1 MTVLGFVISYFVFA
15 FFMAGIMGGLGLKSF
30 DEELKTTREQW
41 SLRLH
46 HVLGYVGLIGGSVG
60 ILYQIQR
67 IDNDAT
73 TGLILFT
80 AGFVVME
87 LLLAVIV
94 HFIRGR
100 QARNT
105 FYLVLCCIFVVSL
118 FMYFAD
124 RKVVAKRLEV
134 REASIAEMAAEHREA
149 KREWLEDIMAARA
162 HGPVGEF
169 PPMLQVT
176 DNGGSVRIR
185 NLAQQSVC
193 VRVSRQRRI
202 SSGEYRTQCM
212 LLSANR
218 GAECSPIAVDAEE
231 WFELA
236 EADQPAC
243 LGRPLSFQVGQLSD
257 AKIVWWS
264 DPELEI
270 LRQELKNPPGDY
282 GNTGRFTIDES
293 LDYYRSLRRQGDRA
307 AWWRSRVQEAE
318 LARPPNV
325 ESTSR
330 PISMEA
336 AQELNAAGKRV
347 AELER
352 LQRKLKPGDKNM
364 PRELEVTS
372 DFQGEVVLTSRM
384 GKVNV
389 RLLRLAKGGDGVQ
402 VLCGMNSAG
411 SDSDGTLILDN
422 ESATF
427 HLSPGYG
434 CYPEK
439 RPPLQVEIRD
449 EGGRLFWMSPEL
461 LELRLHQA
469 RIELRVIEASAR

>member
-1 MTVLGFVISYFVFA
+1 
-15 FFMAGIMGGLGLKSF
+15 
-30 DEELKTTREQW
+30 
-41 SLRLH
+41 
-46 HVLGYVGLIGGSVG
+46 
-60 ILYQIQR
+60 
-67 IDNDAT
+67 
-73 TGLILFT
+73 
-80 AGFVVME
+80 
-87 LLLAVIV
+87 
-94 HFIRGR
+94 
-100 QARNT
+100 
-105 FYLVLCCIFVVSL
+105 
-118 FMYFAD
+118 
-124 RKVVAKRLEV
+124 
-134 REASIAEMAAEHREA
+134 
-149 KREWLEDIMAARA
+149 
-162 HGPVGEF
+162 
-169 PPMLQVT
+169 
-176 DNGGSVRIR
+176 
-185 NLAQQSVC
+185 
-193 VRVSRQRRI
+193 
-202 SSGEYRTQCM
+202 
-212 LLSANR
+212 
-218 GAECSPIAVDAEE
+218 
-231 WFELA
+231 
-236 EADQPAC
+236 
-243 LGRPLSFQVGQLSD
+243 
-257 AKIVWWS
+257 
-264 DPELEI
+264 
-270 LRQELKNPPGDY
+270 
-282 GNTGRFTIDES
+282 
-293 LDYYRSLRRQGDRA
+293 
-307 AWWRSRVQEAE
+307 
-318 LARPPNV
+318 
-325 ESTSR
+325 
-330 PISMEA
+330 MEA